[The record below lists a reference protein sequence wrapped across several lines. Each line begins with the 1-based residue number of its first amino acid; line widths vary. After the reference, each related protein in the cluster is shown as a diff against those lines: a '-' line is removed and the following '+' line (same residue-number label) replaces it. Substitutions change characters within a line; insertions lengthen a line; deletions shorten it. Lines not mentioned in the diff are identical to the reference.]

1 MSPLVEQHDSTF
13 LCYVKEKVKILQ
25 TTDNH
30 VGLLIDEIHLQQF
43 FDYKGGNVV
52 GAASNSK
59 EAAKSAFAF
68 MITSILSKYKDVVHV
83 LPTCKLDGKD
93 LYILIQ
99 RTVWGLEKVGFHVIS
114 VITDNNAINRK
125 QHHSL
130 LSHLNFL
137 CDTSILAI
145 ELVPCFSCFIPCTF
159 WSVLGINGLAKSL
172 PEHVWCTLP
181 Y

>member
-68 MITSILSKYKDVVHV
+68 MITSILSIYKDVVHV
-83 LPTCKLDGKD
+83 LPTCKIDGKD
-93 LYILIQ
+93 LYALIQ
-99 RTVWGLEKVGFHVIS
+99 RTIQVSRKLDSTRFLSLQTTMLLTEKQ
-114 VITDNNAINRK
+114 R
-125 QHHSL
+125 HSSL
-130 LSHLNFL
+130 IHLNFL
-137 CDTSILAI
+137 FDT
-145 ELVPCFSCFIPCTF
+145 P
-159 WSVLGINGLAKSL
+159 SL
-172 PEHVWCTLP
+172 R
-181 Y
+181 